1 MKTNNDKAHE
11 ELGCCEDRTCQE
23 CCEHNE
29 FDHYICLD
37 CGYEKDPGE
46 DIDNAIDYF
55 EDR

>member
-1 MKTNNDKAHE
+1 MHDKE
-11 ELGCCEDRTCQE
+11 GCANESCQE

-46 DIDNAIDYF
+46 DIDAAMDYL